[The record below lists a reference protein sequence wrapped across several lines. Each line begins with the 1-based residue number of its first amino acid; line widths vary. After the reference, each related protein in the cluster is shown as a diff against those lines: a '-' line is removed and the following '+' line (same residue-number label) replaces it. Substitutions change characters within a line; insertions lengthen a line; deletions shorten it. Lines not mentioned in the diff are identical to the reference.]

1 MPGPWKW
8 FPAIGSPA
16 NRALDGSP
24 SIVGRRSMR
33 LDRRAAHRVKRLG
46 GGSVARWRLCR
57 IVRSWR
63 GTMLAGFAMG
73 KTSSCPQRRAMP
85 RWSASGSRWPRE
97 CTPPVARGSSS
108 TTTNDR
114 IDRNDRAPRLWAGRP
129 GSRASAP
136 NLASSLL
143 LACVGLFALP
153 GQAQTAV
160 FDPAAGVC
168 GRTQQVRSAIRDKF
182 PGRPGCGTITDA
194 QLAAITGTLDLDNKG
209 ITALA
214 ADRGFRRA
222 DRADEAGSGQQ
233 LSVHASR
240 RGVRAADRADRA
252 ESVRQRS
259 VHASRRGVRRA
270 DRADG
275 AGAERQLSV
284 HASRRGVRRADRADV
299 AGAERQLSVLASR
312 RGVRRA
318 DRADDAAAAGQ
329 LSVHAS
335 RRGVRRADRA
345 D

>member
-1 MPGPWKW
+1 MLVVASTHDPNGIAEPKVHRGFAMPGPWKW

-16 NRALDGSP
+16 NRALDGTP

-114 IDRNDRAPRLWAGRP
+114 NDRNDRAPRLWAGRP
-129 GSRASAP
+129 WSRASVP

-160 FDPAAGVC
+160 FIPSGVTPPPA
-168 GRTQQVRSAIRDKF
+168 S
-182 PGRPGCGTITDA
+182 
-194 QLAAITGTLDLDNKG
+194 
-209 ITALA
+209 
-214 ADRGFRRA
+214 
-222 DRADEAGSGQQ
+222 
-233 LSVHASR
+233 
-240 RGVRAADRADRA
+240 
-252 ESVRQRS
+252 
-259 VHASRRGVRRA
+259 
-270 DRADG
+270 
-275 AGAERQLSV
+275 AGARRRCATGSLT
-284 HASRRGVRRADRADV
+284 ASP
-299 AGAERQLSVLASR
+299 ASPTAPMSPTR
-312 RGVRRA
+312 ISPPSPAR
-318 DRADDAAAAGQ
+318 
-329 LSVHAS
+329 
-335 RRGVRRADRA
+335 
-345 D
+345 